1 MAYTLHS
8 SQRTVS
14 VIAVRLL
21 KVQNDILMSLDSQRV
36 TLLVFL
42 GLSAAFDTVDHG
54 VLVNRL
60 STSFGVR
67 RSALQWFASYLL
79 NRS

>member
-1 MAYTLHS
+1 M
-8 SQRTVS
+8 
-14 VIAVRLL
+14 
-21 KVQNDILMSLDSQRV
+21 QNDILMSLDSQRV
-36 TLLVFL
+36 TLLVLL

-67 RSALQWFASYLL
+67 RSALQ
-79 NRS
+79 